1 MDLTINMG
9 MMVCS
14 PEGCTTYGP
23 WSIDYPFSITGSTP
37 FNYIAALIPRPD
49 IIFKQYMTLSPNV
62 YWAIMTTLNPSP
74 SLVYVTPSPPP
85 SVTLP
90 LGITFSG
97 YIATPLSSPCPSGY
111 RCAVFSPITPVT
123 LTMSQLWLLGVDGS
137 GNPYFI
143 SATVHLIPGVQVTPG
158 QTVILFMNATLTL
171 TLTA

>member
-9 MMVCS
+9 MTVCS

-23 WSIDYPFSITGSTP
+23 WSIDYPFSITGGTP
-37 FNYIAALIPRPD
+37 FNYIAALIPQPD
-49 IIFKQYMTLSPNV
+49 IIYSKNQTISPSA
-62 YWAIMTTLNPSP
+62 YWAFMATLNPSP
-74 SLVYVTPSPPP
+74 TLIYVTPSPPP

-90 LGITFSG
+90 LGITFTS
-97 YIATPLSSPCPSGY
+97 YIATPLPSPCPSGY
-111 RCAVFSPITPVT
+111 RCAVFSPISPIVI
-123 LTMSQLWLLGVDGS
+123 TMSMVWMLAVDGA

-143 SATVHLIPGVQVTPG
+143 HATVHVIPGVQVTPG